1 MPWQMPAKLPTPGD
15 IREAITRCNRTLE
28 GRVSSA
34 FARQCFAKLV
44 TAFEPNAKPSGD
56 ETRLRMAVWLEAC
69 GDLNDALWADATS
82 EAIQTMKWMPKPS
95 EFRAMVSPQLD
106 RARTRKYRLE
116 KMADAAAKG
125 ENKPFV
131 REPYEVRIRGMRDSF
146 RKVGNIFKAAG
157 YERDLA
163 RLEGRAPE
171 EWATAPIVEQAL
183 PPDVLAPPR
192 EPLPESIEAKI
203 GLLNARIKFFSDM
216 GMADYVASM
225 KRELADLIDQQEQAA

>member
-82 EAIQTMKWMPKPS
+82 EAIQTMKWMPKPA
-95 EFRAMVSPQLD
+95 EFRALVAPQLD
-106 RARTRKYRLE
+106 RARMRKYRLE
-116 KMADAAAKG
+116 KMAEALKKG

-131 REPYEVRIRGMRDSF
+131 REPEDVRIRGMRDSF
-146 RKVGNIFKAAG
+146 RKLGNIFKAAG

-163 RLEGRAPE
+163 RMEGRQPE
-171 EWATAPIVEQAL
+171 EWATTPMAEAPP
-183 PPDVLAPPR
+183 PPDALAPPR
-192 EPLPESIEAKI
+192 DPLPESLEAKI
-203 GLLNARIKFFSDM
+203 GLLKARIKFFGDR
-216 GMADYVASM
+216 GKADYVATL
-225 KRELADLIDQQEQAA
+225 KCELAQLEHQSEAA